1 MINIGLDE
9 TLEIGTL
16 VWNKLSK
23 DYLVVIDVLDDG
35 EDMLMYV
42 VYTTNGLI
50 RHILHI
56 NLYSNYAVI
65 VAKLL

>member
-16 VWNKLSK
+16 VWNKLSN

>member
-35 EDMLMYV
+35 EDMLTYV

-56 NLYSNYAVI
+56 NLYSHYAVI